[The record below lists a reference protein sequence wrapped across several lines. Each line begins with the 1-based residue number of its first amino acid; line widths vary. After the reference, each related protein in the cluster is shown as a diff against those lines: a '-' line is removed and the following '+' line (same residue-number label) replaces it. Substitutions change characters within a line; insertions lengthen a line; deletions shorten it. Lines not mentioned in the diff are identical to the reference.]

1 MNYLNSIILEGKVVE
16 AGHAVREGETR
27 FSLETVRHT
36 KLVSETSVF
45 PCYAEPR
52 FVKNL
57 NNGMEVRVVGR
68 LFIDGEEVV
77 VQAEHIDHRNTVAT
91 K

>member
-1 MNYLNSIILEGKVVE
+1 MNHLNSILLEGKVVK
-16 AGHAVREGETR
+16 AGHAVKEGEAR
-27 FSLETVRHT
+27 FSLETVRQT

-52 FVKNL
+52 FVEHL

-68 LFIDGEEVV
+68 LFIDGDEVV
-77 VQAEHIDHRNTVAT
+77 VQAEHIQYRNTVAT